1 MDSAEENT
9 SKIIEK
15 VFREFDD
22 NANGRFSRMEFPKV
36 VKVITNLIG
45 VDDATEDDVEDI
57 FNLLD
62 VNGDQSL
69 DRKELES
76 LFRVFFKMLEER
88 DIQVS
93 VSNPS
98 DIVENPS

>member
-1 MDSAEENT
+1 M
-9 SKIIEK
+9 
-15 VFREFDD
+15 
-22 NANGRFSRMEFPKV
+22 
-36 VKVITNLIG
+36 KVITNMIG

-62 VNGDQSL
+62 VNGDESL

-88 DIQVS
+88 DIHVFISQD
-93 VSNPS
+93 S
-98 DIVENPS
+98 DIIENPS